1 MLDCLELELQQFDQW
16 RICSTSLQ
24 VTLADSFPVDLSIQ
38 HHVRDHFHDPLPD
51 GRLVNTDM
59 RSDLENVRIFTLTI

>member
-16 RICSTSLQ
+16 RIRSTSLQ
-24 VTLADSFPVDLSIQ
+24 VGLADSFPVDLSIQ

-51 GRLVNTDM
+51 GQLIINTDM
-59 RSDLENVRIFTLTI
+59 RSDQENDRILI